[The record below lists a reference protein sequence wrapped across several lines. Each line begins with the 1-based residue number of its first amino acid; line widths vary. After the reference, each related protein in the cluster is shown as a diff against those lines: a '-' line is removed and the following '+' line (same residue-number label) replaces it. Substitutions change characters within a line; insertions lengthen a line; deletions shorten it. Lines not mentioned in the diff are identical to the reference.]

1 MIKALLMTKV
11 ARDSGGE
18 GDEEAHRCLRAAA
31 VESLPEF
38 GQDDAEDNEGL

>member
-1 MIKALLMTKV
+1 MIKALFMTKV

-18 GDEEAHRCLRAAA
+18 GDEEAHRRLRAAA

-38 GQDDAEDNEGL
+38 GQDDVEDNEGL